1 MNELR
6 ERLWTAGNRCNAIA
20 RAHIAIEI
28 KNQARG
34 RSLARQLWAIPRLM
48 EYSVNPITWRRQRT
62 ASSSVSIAGA

>member
-1 MNELR
+1 MR
-6 ERLWTAGNRCNAIA
+6 SP
-20 RAHIAIEI
+20 AIEI

-62 ASSSVSIAGA
+62 ASVQDAAGVFHDRTFVAIVFR